1 MELSITFTTGT
12 KSVETL
18 LKSSQ
23 KKPGWYFGG
32 SRGRE
37 DKAWT
42 SVLTSRVLKRSKLR
56 SFASHHHHHHIMII
70 KPPDSFKGQ
79 IVKCKVQIKRSA
91 SQLKHVLCYLC
102 KLLHLVKPAA
112 PRHDD
117 PHHALG
123 HPCLPCQHRCCQDLL
138 HPHLICSS
146 CQVFKG
152 FFTHLLAKL
161 GHPERA
167 LLVELK
173 PASAATKTCQ
183 KNFYFSKNKNL
194 QKKLFCSTVDF

>member
-1 MELSITFTTGT
+1 
-12 KSVETL
+12 
-18 LKSSQ
+18 
-23 KKPGWYFGG
+23 
-32 SRGRE
+32 
-37 DKAWT
+37 
-42 SVLTSRVLKRSKLR
+42 
-56 SFASHHHHHHIMII
+56 MII
-70 KPPDSFKGQ
+70 KPPDPFKGQ

-91 SQLKHVLCYLC
+91 SQLKYVLCYLC

-112 PRHDD
+112 ARHDD

-138 HPHLICSS
+138 HPHLICTS

-194 QKKLFCSTVDF
+194 QKKLFCSTVDFSKTSESPWKRRRRQHSQKAREKKVFLT